1 MSETIVQRAND
12 RRRSMHVAPFLSKLR
27 SMVDDG
33 SSDDLIRWS
42 EDGLSFVVLRHEE
55 FAKAIL
61 PRFFKHANFLSFVRQ
76 LNMYDFHKV
85 PHLQQGGLISVPEA
99 ESWKFSNEY
108 FQRGRPNLMHFIQR
122 KKKTVPREIDGE
134 ALLQQQL
141 PLPPT
146 KRLRLDRGS
155 SSARIIDDGTSSV
168 LRRKVPSPPVITST
182 LSPSQS
188 SHAAV
193 SNAPVL
199 IAGAMLSPSEM
210 LSKFVEQVRQDIDTY
225 GFSLEEFIRQLQSGT
240 NQNSTPVL
248 SPSAQLSP
256 LDAVVATPPAAAS
269 TIDPSLQSLPTP
281 EASIDELLALEELD
295 NQAVSFAG
303 PGVTIPSLG
312 FDTAM
317 LSEPNGTGVEHLFE
331 FQGGVEAI
339 VQGSVVGHTA
349 SYVDNGYNNYL
360 LDTLYGDPATFSSA
374 IGAFGHEDQDAAS
387 HFGLVAPM
395 NTFTSDFALVAEFV
409 QPTANYT
416 SN

>member
-1 MSETIVQRAND
+1 
-12 RRRSMHVAPFLSKLR
+12 
-27 SMVDDG
+27 
-33 SSDDLIRWS
+33 
-42 EDGLSFVVLRHEE
+42 
-55 FAKAIL
+55 
-61 PRFFKHANFLSFVRQ
+61 
-76 LNMYDFHKV
+76 
-85 PHLQQGGLISVPEA
+85 
-99 ESWKFSNEY
+99 
-108 FQRGRPNLMHFIQR
+108 MHFIQR

-146 KRLRLDRGS
+146 KRLRLNRGS

-168 LRRKVPSPPVITST
+168 LRRKVPSPPVIAST

-193 SNAPVL
+193 SKAPVL

-331 FQGGVEAI
+331 FQGGVEAFA
-339 VQGSVVGHTA
+339 QGGVVGPTA
-349 SYVDNGYNNYL
+349 SYVDDGFNNYL

>member
-27 SMVDDG
+27 GMVDNG

-42 EDGLSFVVLRHEE
+42 EDGRSFVVLRHEE
-55 FAKAIL
+55 FAKTIL

-134 ALLQQQL
+134 ASLQQHS

-146 KRLRLDRGS
+146 KRLRLNSGS

-168 LRRKVPSPPVITST
+168 LRRKVHSPPVIAST
-182 LSPSQS
+182 LSPPQS

-199 IAGAMLSPSEM
+199 VAGAMLSPSEM

-240 NQNSTPVL
+240 NQNSTPVP

-269 TIDPSLQSLPTP
+269 TIDPSLLSLPTP
-281 EASIDELLALEELD
+281 EASINVLLAPKELD

-312 FDTAM
+312 FDTVM
-317 LSEPNGTGVEHLFE
+317 LNEPNGTSVEQLFE
-331 FQGGVEAI
+331 FQGGV
-339 VQGSVVGHTA
+339 VGPTA
-349 SYVDNGYNNYL
+349 GFVGDNLNDYL
-360 LDTLYGDPATFSSA
+360 LDILSGRIFIFNS
-374 IGAFGHEDQDAAS
+374 QK
-387 HFGLVAPM
+387 
-395 NTFTSDFALVAEFV
+395 
-409 QPTANYT
+409 
-416 SN
+416 